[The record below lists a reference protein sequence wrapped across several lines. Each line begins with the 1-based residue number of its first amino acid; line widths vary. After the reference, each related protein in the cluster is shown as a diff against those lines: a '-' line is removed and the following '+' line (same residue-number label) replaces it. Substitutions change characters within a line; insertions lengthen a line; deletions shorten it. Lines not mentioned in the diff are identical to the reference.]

1 MLLTTKLYPLH
12 INCAETTLHNILL
25 CMKNEKKQEY
35 DASTYEVA
43 YELRLGI
50 SDTLKPF
57 WCYFNPVNTKQPSKK
72 KSS

>member
-1 MLLTTKLYPLH
+1 MLLTTKLYPPH

-43 YELRLGI
+43 CELRLGI

-57 WCYFNPVNTKQPSKK
+57 
-72 KSS
+72 

>member
-1 MLLTTKLYPLH
+1 
-12 INCAETTLHNILL
+12 
-25 CMKNEKKQEY
+25 MKNEKKQEY

-57 WCYFNPVNTKQPSKK
+57 
-72 KSS
+72 